1 MPELTAKEGNI
12 EIGGR
17 KVVTLSQPHTADPSQ
32 PQILG
37 ADILP
42 GRGMN
47 IYQIHA
53 YIPGKGEV
61 GLLSAP
67 SLEEAKGL
75 MNGGAGDEYGTQ
87 SFKMGGAILAPFA
100 NRIRGKLSADGKTIA
115 TTSTASRCSLPRT
128 GRARNPALSGTPCT
142 GSFSIGRWRRRI

>member
-1 MPELTAKEGNI
+1 MRALTGTRLIPVLLSVGITCCSKKLESPTVPDMTAKQDDI

-17 KVVTLSQPHTADPSQ
+17 KVVTLSHRHSMDPSQ

-61 GLLSAP
+61 GLLVAP
-67 SLEEAKGL
+67 PLEEAKGL
-75 MNGGAGDEYGTQ
+75 MNGGAGDACAFRESHPRQVG
-87 SFKMGGAILAPFA
+87 
-100 NRIRGKLSADGKTIA
+100 
-115 TTSTASRCSLPRT
+115 SRRQDHCHDD
-128 GRARNPALSGTPCT
+128 
-142 GSFSIGRWRRRI
+142 

>member
-1 MPELTAKEGNI
+1 MRAPASTCLIPVLLSVAITNCSKKAEPIGVPELTAKQDDM

-17 KVVTLSQPHTADPSQ
+17 KVVTLSHPNTADASQ

-75 MNGGAGDEYGTQ
+75 MNGGAGDE
-87 SFKMGGAILAPFA
+87 
-100 NRIRGKLSADGKTIA
+100 
-115 TTSTASRCSLPRT
+115 
-128 GRARNPALSGTPCT
+128 
-142 GSFSIGRWRRRI
+142 